1 MSTMEDKIPA
11 LLSLTDI
18 RRHFTTAGGVEV
30 QALRG
35 ISLDIHA
42 GEFVSIVGQSG
53 SGKSTLMN
61 IIGCL
66 DRASSGEYKVT
77 GRNIETYDAD
87 SLAWLRRE
95 AFGFVFQSYNLL
107 NNCNAIENVEI
118 PAIYAGLPSQERHQR
133 ASELLQTLGLGDRLD
148 HRPNQLSGGQQQRVS
163 IARALMN
170 GGRIILAD
178 EPTGALDSQSSRDV
192 MELLKELAHQGHT
205 VIIITH
211 DMEVA
216 EHTERIIELKD
227 GRIINDRPNP
237 KLTQPPACGETNSA
251 DDAITLEPQT
261 DEHGWITTLEAI
273 QMAFRSLHSNVFRTF
288 LTLLGIVIGVS
299 SVVAMLAIGEGAKQR
314 VIDRISS
321 MGTNMITVRPSSNRG
336 AGQRGGESSSLTID
350 IAENIAQSVPNV
362 IGVLPEIQGNATVR
376 VGNMDYRTTVT
387 ATTSNLPDTRSWS
400 LARGIFFNKD
410 DNREHTPVAVLGK
423 SVYDILYPDGGDPL
437 GDYMLISN
445 IPFQIIGVM
454 SKKGSSGFGGRDQD
468 DVVFVPLR
476 TGGLRVFGRT
486 YVRSATVA
494 VSDASLMHE
503 TEALLLDY
511 LQEAT
516 GSDGYRVFNSA
527 ELLETASDSQEA
539 FTLLLGSVAA
549 ISLLVGGIGVMNIML
564 VSVSERTREIGIR
577 MATGARQSDILKQ
590 FLAEAIVV
598 SCVGGIVGILF
609 GVGVGKTISLLDTP
623 VVFSIAPMVAAFICA
638 AGTGLVFGFAPARK
652 AARLDP
658 VVALAND

>member
-362 IGVLPEIQGNATVR
+362 IGVLPCGWAI
-376 VGNMDYRTTVT
+376 
-387 ATTSNLPDTRSWS
+387 W
-400 LARGIFFNKD
+400 I
-410 DNREHTPVAVLGK
+410 
-423 SVYDILYPDGGDPL
+423 
-437 GDYMLISN
+437 
-445 IPFQIIGVM
+445 
-454 SKKGSSGFGGRDQD
+454 
-468 DVVFVPLR
+468 
-476 TGGLRVFGRT
+476 
-486 YVRSATVA
+486 
-494 VSDASLMHE
+494 
-503 TEALLLDY
+503 TEP
-511 LQEAT
+511 
-516 GSDGYRVFNSA
+516 R
-527 ELLETASDSQEA
+527 
-539 FTLLLGSVAA
+539 
-549 ISLLVGGIGVMNIML
+549 
-564 VSVSERTREIGIR
+564 
-577 MATGARQSDILKQ
+577 
-590 FLAEAIVV
+590 
-598 SCVGGIVGILF
+598 
-609 GVGVGKTISLLDTP
+609 
-623 VVFSIAPMVAAFICA
+623 
-638 AGTGLVFGFAPARK
+638 
-652 AARLDP
+652 
-658 VVALAND
+658 